1 MEQLTAD
8 TLELTIY
15 WNDNSIGIYNGQI
28 GPQGLI
34 TGTTFDKNHP
44 QTTAQFH
51 SAAVVSCAA
60 IAVTDTRPTWHWV
73 GLGLGAHR
81 FRFVIKQNLLVRA
94 TRPMLLVLRRFARRR
109 EGLLLRWLRR
119 RWHWAG
125 SDHGARNLLQPL
137 LQITYHVESY
147 GPVRAPHDLINGPI
161 TYYGQDG
168 EQIYQI
174 VIGVPIAVA
183 CTYNLDLVPGPISFG
198 VQPWNGRIQIGGQ
211 VPQNL
216 KFQGDPQGGQHQG
229 RVFWTPQAT
238 GRTPI
243 TCALN
248 QGFERFEANPGNN
261 FHTDRIEVVAAP
273 AP

>member
-1 MEQLTAD
+1 M
-8 TLELTIY
+8 ELTIY
-15 WNDNSIGIYNGQI
+15 WNDNWIGIHNGQI

-60 IAVTDTRPTWHWV
+60 IAVTDTRPTLA
-73 GLGLGAHR
+73 LGRTGPRGPSLPVCDQAKSARARNSPHAARLEALCTAQGGSSAEVAPPPLALGR
-81 FRFVIKQNLLVRA
+81 I
-94 TRPMLLVLRRFARRR
+94 
-109 EGLLLRWLRR
+109 LLRSR
-119 RWHWAG
+119 
-125 SDHGARNLLQPL
+125 SLLQPL
-137 LQITYHVESY
+137 LQTPWRVTDRA
-147 GPVRAPHDLINGPI
+147 RAPHDLVNGPI